1 MDENAVDMFLGKKY
15 FLGKILKQ
23 RLKYQPQQHLTEM
36 KCGLRISMG
45 PTPPHPSPQ
54 PLPLWLQTLESL
66 PLVLKS
72 GVWPWV
78 SSVLTLLSLHFQDIF
93 SPLAE
98 ALAPKR
104 SGRVC

>member
-1 MDENAVDMFLGKKY
+1 MDEYAVDMFLGKKY
-15 FLGKILKQ
+15 FLGKILKR

-36 KCGLRISMG
+36 KCGLHISTE
-45 PTPPHPSPQ
+45 PTPPIPQ

-98 ALAPKR
+98 ALAPKS